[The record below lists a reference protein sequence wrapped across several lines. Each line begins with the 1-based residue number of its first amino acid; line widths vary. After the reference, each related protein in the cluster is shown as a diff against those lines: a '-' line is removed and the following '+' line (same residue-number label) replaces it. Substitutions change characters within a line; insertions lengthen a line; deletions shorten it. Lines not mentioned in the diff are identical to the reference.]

1 MLIVDFN
8 ILDFN
13 SSCVRLSALYE
24 DMSNSNYYCRYVI
37 TFVCDR
43 KAKILTISLTL
54 EQLTVCRGAHATLWQ
69 HSSDRSS
76 QSQTQSHFHSI
87 GMQTPF
93 PCLWHLKS
101 SLDAQSSEKSSQ
113 FLYPLHW
120 LFTFSQMLTPFFL
133 HKKRWSSEQLLHC
146 STDVCESSA
155 QPPSPLQTKDLGI
168 YLTDRQIGRR
178 SRLENWHKIA
188 RQIHW

>member
-8 ILDFN
+8 IFYFN

-24 DMSNSNYYCRYVI
+24 DMSNSNYYCRYVITTVRNAI

-69 HSSDRSS
+69 TLIRS
-76 QSQTQSHFHSI
+76 I
-87 GMQTPF
+87 N
-93 PCLWHLKS
+93 
-101 SLDAQSSEKSSQ
+101 SSEKSSQ

-120 LFTFSQMLTPFFL
+120 LFTFSQILTPFFL

>member
-13 SSCVRLSALYE
+13 SSCVRMSALYE

-69 HSSDRSS
+69 TLIRSIITVPNAITFPFNWNADPLS
-76 QSQTQSHFHSI
+76 MSLTLKKLAWRAIIALWCQLIREVITVFVSVTLIIYIFTNVDAIFLTQEEMVIRAIVTLFHRCVWI
-87 GMQTPF
+87 I
-93 PCLWHLKS
+93 
-101 SLDAQSSEKSSQ
+101 
-113 FLYPLHW
+113 
-120 LFTFSQMLTPFFL
+120 
-133 HKKRWSSEQLLHC
+133 
-146 STDVCESSA
+146 STTSV
-155 QPPSPLQTKDLGI
+155 T
-168 YLTDRQIGRR
+168 
-178 SRLENWHKIA
+178 IA
-188 RQIHW
+188 D